1 MSKQKKRGFFVKT
14 VEKLNNSYEKSLEK
28 NDPIYLEPLHK
39 TEEGEKELLAVEDN
53 RKRAYHLELEGKYKK
68 LTLIPLSS
76 WGETEEIPIVSFDFN

>member
-1 MSKQKKRGFFVKT
+1 MH
-14 VEKLNNSYEKSLEK
+14 L
-28 NDPIYLEPLHK
+28 PLTLCRSFRLLGE

-76 WGETEEIPIVSFDFN
+76 WGETEEIPIVSFDFNLFQPS